1 MSSLR
6 NLPELIKHTGGLK
19 KFQDF
24 SYQHIIKTIFSRN
37 PLYPLSNQRFQEDIK
52 TAHDLLKKIP
62 NWFQEQMERLN
73 TKFSGIIGLDES
85 YPDLKTDIER
95 VLPRNFLEETPT
107 IELPNLVRYLQAIE
121 IRSMR
126 AKENITRDNKK
137 AMLLK
142 PFDQALKEISLIDR
156 ADPNLLNEFR
166 WLLEEYRVS
175 VFAQELGTSRSVSP
189 QRLWLLVEQIN
200 SNKKVDLS

>member
-1 MSSLR
+1 
-6 NLPELIKHTGGLK
+6 
-19 KFQDF
+19 
-24 SYQHIIKTIFSRN
+24 
-37 PLYPLSNQRFQEDIK
+37 
-52 TAHDLLKKIP
+52 
-62 NWFQEQMERLN
+62 
-73 TKFSGIIGLDES
+73 
-85 YPDLKTDIER
+85 
-95 VLPRNFLEETPT
+95 
-107 IELPNLVRYLQAIE
+107 
-121 IRSMR
+121 
-126 AKENITRDNKK
+126 
-137 AMLLK
+137 MLLK